1 MIKLRTNVNLEDA
14 KTRAIYFHDMAEDS
28 RELELLLNTCY
39 NYKIIPVRASKGKG
53 KDSLAYII
61 LKIDKENLEN
71 IGMLID
77 LVKEI
82 PNCEF
87 NIKSSADNLFAEL
100 SCDSKDSEQLFT
112 RIKDVVEE
120 SVIEKKQAY
129 NFTVMKTIYNI
140 AKIVGAVTESDILF
154 ATDEKLYTQGKCA
167 LSIYKENHPHKLN
180 TKKPDNVL
188 DVIETLKTKATLNIP
203 TIFFCTF
210 QELRTFY
217 FELDEIV
224 YSNHIEGEE

>member
-1 MIKLRTNVNLEDA
+1 MIKLRTNVNLEDE

-39 NYKIIPVRASKGKG
+39 NYKIIPLRASKGKG

-61 LKIDKENLEN
+61 LKIDKNNIEN
-71 IGMLID
+71 ISMLMD

-87 NIKSSADNLFAEL
+87 NVKSNNDSLCAEL

-112 RIKDVVEE
+112 RIKDVIEE
-120 SVIEKKQAY
+120 SLIEKKHVY

-140 AKIVGAVTESDILF
+140 AKIVGAVTEADILF
-154 ATDEKLYTQGKCA
+154 AVDENLYTQGKCA

-180 TKKPDNVL
+180 TKKPDNIIE
-188 DVIETLKTKATLNIP
+188 VIETLKNKATLNIP
-203 TIFFCTF
+203 TVFFCTF

-217 FELDEIV
+217 FELDETV
-224 YSNHIEGEE
+224 YSNHIEGED